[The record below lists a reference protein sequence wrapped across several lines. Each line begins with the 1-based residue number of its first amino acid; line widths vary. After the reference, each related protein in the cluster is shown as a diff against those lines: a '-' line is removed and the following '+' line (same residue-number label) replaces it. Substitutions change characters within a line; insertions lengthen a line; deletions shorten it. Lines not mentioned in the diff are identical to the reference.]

1 MEAYCIDVEN
11 PLSTSTILEACDL
24 YRFFHAGDEQTL
36 ALRGVS
42 LRIEAGEVVAI
53 AGPSG
58 SGKSTLLAC
67 LAGLD
72 EPDGGYVTVAGERMS
87 RRPESVRAQL
97 RARHI
102 GILMQSENLLTN
114 LSVADN
120 IRLQLGLAGITDT
133 GAIKSALQRSE
144 IGHRA
149 NAKPGQLSGGEMA
162 RAALAVSLSTNPAL
176 LLADE
181 PTGEVDEETEQKLLS
196 VLNDRR
202 KAGGATIIATHSEA
216 LIRWA
221 DRKINLLDGRI
232 LE

>member
-1 MEAYCIDVEN
+1 MR
-11 PLSTSTILEACDL
+11 TSAVLEARDL
-24 YRFFHAGDEQTL
+24 YRFYHTGDEETL

-42 LRIEAGEVVAI
+42 LRIGTGEVVAI

-72 EPDGGYVTVAGERMS
+72 EPDGGYVMVAGERMT
-87 RRPESVRAQL
+87 RRPESVRSVL

-120 IRLQLGLAGITDT
+120 IRLQLGLAGITDP
-133 GAIKSALQRSE
+133 AAMKIALQRAE
-144 IGHRA
+144 ITHRA
-149 NAKPGQLSGGEMA
+149 NAKPGQLSGGEMS
-162 RAALAVSLSTNPAL
+162 RAALAVALSTDPAL

-181 PTGEVDEETEQKLLS
+181 PTGEVDEETEQKLLG
-196 VLNDRR
+196 VLEERR
-202 KAGGATIIATHSEA
+202 NAGGATIIATHSEA

-221 DRKINLLDGRI
+221 DRNINLLDGRI
-232 LE
+232 VE

>member
-1 MEAYCIDVEN
+1 
-11 PLSTSTILEACDL
+11 LSPAAALHAHDL
-24 YRFFHAGDEQTL
+24 YRFYHAGEEETL
-36 ALRGVS
+36 ALRGIS
-42 LRIEAGEVVAI
+42 LQVDAGEVVAI

-72 EPDGGYVTVAGERMS
+72 EPDGGYVTVAGERMT

-120 IRLQLGLAGITDT
+120 IRLQLALAGVSDS
-133 GAIKSALQRSE
+133 GAVQSALQRAE

-149 NAKPGQLSGGEMA
+149 GAKAGQLSGGEMA
-162 RAALAVSLSTNPAL
+162 RAALAVALSTNPPL

-181 PTGEVDEETEQKLLS
+181 PTGEVDEETESKLLRA
-196 VLNDRR
+196 LDDRR
-202 KAGGATIIATHSEA
+202 KNGGATIIATHSEA
-216 LIRWA
+216 LMRWA
-221 DRKINLLDGRI
+221 DRSIKLLDGRI
-232 LE
+232 IE

>member
-1 MEAYCIDVEN
+1 
-11 PLSTSTILEACDL
+11 LSASSVLRAHDL
-24 YRFFHAGDEQTL
+24 YRFYHAGEEETL

-42 LRIEAGEVVAI
+42 LEVHAGEVVAI

-72 EPDGGYVTVAGERMS
+72 EPDGGNVTVAGARMT
-87 RRPESVRAQL
+87 RRPESVRAEL

-102 GILMQSENLLTN
+102 GILMQSENLLMN

-120 IRLQLGLAGITDT
+120 IRLQLALAGVTDSS
-133 GAIKSALQRSE
+133 AVHSALQRAE

-149 NAKPGQLSGGEMA
+149 GAKAGQLSGGEMA
-162 RAALAVSLSTNPAL
+162 RAALAIALSTNPPL

-181 PTGEVDEETEQKLLS
+181 PTGEVDEETESKLLR
-196 VLNDRR
+196 VLDDRR
-202 KAGGATIIATHSEA
+202 KSGGATIIATHSEA
-216 LIRWA
+216 LMRWA
-221 DRKINLLDGRI
+221 DRNIKLLDGRVI
-232 LE
+232 E

>member
-1 MEAYCIDVEN
+1 MSPAAA
-11 PLSTSTILEACDL
+11 LHAHDL
-24 YRFFHAGDEQTL
+24 YRFYHAGEEETL
-36 ALRGVS
+36 ALRGIS
-42 LRIEAGEVVAI
+42 LQVDAGEVVAI

-72 EPDGGYVTVAGERMS
+72 EPDGGYVTVAGERMT

-120 IRLQLGLAGITDT
+120 IRLQLALAGVSDS
-133 GAIKSALQRSE
+133 GAVQSALQRAE

-149 NAKPGQLSGGEMA
+149 GAKAGQLSGGEMA
-162 RAALAVSLSTNPAL
+162 RAALAVALSTNPPL

-181 PTGEVDEETEQKLLS
+181 PTGEVDEETESKLLRA
-196 VLNDRR
+196 LDDRR
-202 KAGGATIIATHSEA
+202 KNGGATIIATHSEA
-216 LIRWA
+216 LMRWA
-221 DRKINLLDGRI
+221 DRSIKLLDGRI
-232 LE
+232 IE